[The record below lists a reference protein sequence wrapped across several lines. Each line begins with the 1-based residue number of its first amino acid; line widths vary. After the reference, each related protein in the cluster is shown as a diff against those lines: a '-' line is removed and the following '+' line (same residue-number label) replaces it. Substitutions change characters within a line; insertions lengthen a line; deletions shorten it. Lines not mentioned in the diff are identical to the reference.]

1 MKPFRFLD
9 LPAELRDEIYDL
21 ALTEPDGI
29 TLVPQTKNYRRTVV
43 RGTIHTEDGNRYYG
57 IRLHRRSWRRRW
69 YQNSQT
75 SVIGESTRQLIPN
88 LLAVNKQIRDEAS
101 SVLYK
106 QEIILEDTTAL
117 HVFITQIGDYN
128 SRLLS
133 DVTVKGWGE
142 GRGVSFVDACK
153 GDN

>member
-29 TLVPQTKNYRRTVV
+29 TLVAQTKNYRRTVT
-43 RGTIHTEDGNRYYG
+43 RGEIATEDGNYYYG
-57 IRLHRRSWRRRW
+57 RRLHRRSWRSRNQRD
-69 YQNSQT
+69 SQK
-75 SVIGESTRQLIPN
+75 SVIGESTRHLVPN

-101 SVLYK
+101 SILYK

-117 HVFITQIGDYN
+117 HIFITQIGDYN
-128 SRLLS
+128 CRLLS
-133 DVTVKGWGE
+133 DITIKGWGQ
-142 GRGVSFVDACK
+142 GRGMLI
-153 GDN
+153 